1 MAVFRTVKNEN
12 YTVMCNHHLT
22 NKSLSLKAKGLL
34 SLILALPDNW
44 NYNTRG
50 LASCSKDGVD
60 STGNALK
67 ELEQQGYIIRRQL
80 RGSDGRIYDTE
91 YTVYE
96 IPQKKSPD
104 PDAPDTGNPDVVEP
118 VPEVP
123 DSDNPPVLNTKK
135 PNTKKSNTEQSSTHS
150 FCPDFPPESPLSDGR
165 NERQRIRE
173 QIEYSCLAERYDRRQ
188 LDEIVELV
196 LEVSMNRSPT
206 IKIGRDAEYPSE
218 YVRERFSRLNA
229 LHIERVMD
237 GIADNCTQV
246 RNTKAYLLAIRNP
259 RKIQP
264 LKKNEDIE
272 RSRKTPHKIVSTDF
286 ILIDYPISAN
296 S

>member
-22 NKSLSLKAKGLL
+22 NKFLSLKAKGLL

-67 ELEQQGYIIRRQL
+67 ELEEQGYIIRRQL

-96 IPQKKSPD
+96 IPQKKPASTSPD
-104 PDAPDTGNPDVVEP
+104 TENPDVAEPDAELPDSVEP
-118 VPEVP
+118 LPEK
-123 DSDNPPVLNTKK
+123 SAVLNTKK
-135 PNTKKSNTEQSSTHS
+135 SNKKKSNTDLSNTHS
-150 FCPDFPPESPLSDGR
+150 FHQDPAPSPMPDGR
-165 NERQRIRE
+165 NERNRIRE
-173 QIEYSCLAERYDRRQ
+173 QIEYSCLVERYDRRQ
-188 LDEIVELV
+188 LDEIVEII
-196 LEVSMNRSPT
+196 LEVSMNRSPS
-206 IKIGRDAEYPSE
+206 IKIGRDAEYPTD
-218 YVRERFSRLNA
+218 YVRDRFSRLNA

-237 GIADNCTQV
+237 GISDNRTQV
-246 RNTKAYLLAIRNP
+246 WNTKAYLLATLFNA
-259 RKIQP
+259 
-264 LKKNEDIE
+264 L
-272 RSRKTPHKIVSTDF
+272 ST
-286 ILIDYPISAN
+286 IDNYYTMQAN
-296 S
+296 HEFGSSW

>member
-67 ELEQQGYIIRRQL
+67 ELEEQGYIIRRQL

-96 IPQKKSPD
+96 IPQKKPHPSS
-104 PDAPDTGNPDVVEP
+104 PDTGNPDVVDPVAETPDSAVP
-118 VPEVP
+118 VPEKP
-123 DSDNPPVLNTKK
+123 AVLNTKK
-135 PNTKKSNTEQSSTHS
+135 SNKKKLNTDLSNTHS
-150 FCPDFPPESPLSDGR
+150 FHQDPAPSPMPDGR
-165 NERQRIRE
+165 NERNRIRE
-173 QIEYSCLAERYDRRQ
+173 QIEYSCLVERYDRRQ
-188 LDEIVELV
+188 LDEIVEII

-206 IKIGRDAEYPSE
+206 IKIGRDAEYPTD
-218 YVRERFSRLNA
+218 YVRDRFSRLNA

-237 GIADNCTQV
+237 GISDNRTQV
-246 RNTKAYLLAIRNP
+246 WNTKAYLLATLFNA
-259 RKIQP
+259 
-264 LKKNEDIE
+264 L
-272 RSRKTPHKIVSTDF
+272 STIDNYYTMQANHDF
-286 ILIDYPISAN
+286 GGSW
-296 S
+296 